1 MGMNMVVVTAETRE
15 GRCSACRRQ
24 WRWWI
29 RLVQV
34 CINVQEILSGAC
46 TRGRTAQGR
55 RRGGAGEAETA
66 REAYG
71 VFLGVSKDKG
81 KE

>member
-1 MGMNMVVVTAETRE
+1 MERVRE
-15 GRCSACRRQ
+15 AAL
-24 WRWWI
+24 I
-29 RLVQV
+29 
-34 CINVQEILSGAC
+34 
-46 TRGRTAQGR
+46 
-55 RRGGAGEAETA
+55 RGGAGEAETA